1 MKNSKYIIVTFYL
14 LVACTNSNKIKDN
27 HINENN
33 ESKLKRI
40 LSKLVVDSNY
50 FDPRITNCMKWSNDA
65 SALKSCY
72 FTSGNN
78 KIFLKQI
85 LVEKN
90 RTFCVKVNDTIV
102 KMNEIILDSNMQDFP
117 STIETIFDCNDI
129 HFFEIETN
137 HLYLIKFVPMN
148 WTGLMTNFSIYILVD
163 IKNFQALS
171 TISGSFGYIDPL
183 HIE

>member
-1 MKNSKYIIVTFYL
+1 MKNSKYIFIIFYL

-27 HINENN
+27 HIDENS
-33 ESKLKRI
+33 EFKLKRI

-50 FDPRITNCMKWSNDA
+50 FEPRNTNCMERSNDS
-65 SALKSCY
+65 SAIKTCY
-72 FTSGNN
+72 FRSGNN
-78 KIFLKQI
+78 KIFLNQI

-117 STIETIFDCNDI
+117 STVETIIDCNDI

-163 IKNFQALS
+163 IRNLQALS
-171 TISGSFGYIDPL
+171 TISGSFGHVDPFNT
-183 HIE
+183 E